1 MLITTLIHI
10 NQCNTSKQW
19 TNVSELEN
27 KIPNNSS
34 IMTTD
39 VLNAKISEVTN
50 IILDNFKY
58 ITTQEFDKLSAE
70 ILFSR

>member
-1 MLITTLIHI
+1 
-10 NQCNTSKQW
+10 
-19 TNVSELEN
+19 
-27 KIPNNSS
+27 
-34 IMTTD
+34 MTAD

-50 IILDNFKY
+50 IILDNSKY

>member
-10 NQCNTSKQW
+10 NQCNTDKQW
-19 TNVSELEN
+19 TNASELEH
-27 KIPNNSS
+27 KIPSNSS

-58 ITTQEFDKLSAE
+58 VTTQEFDKLSAE

>member
-58 ITTQEFDKLSAE
+58 VTTQEFDKLSAE

>member
-1 MLITTLIHI
+1 
-10 NQCNTSKQW
+10 
-19 TNVSELEN
+19 
-27 KIPNNSS
+27 
-34 IMTTD
+34 MTTD

-58 ITTQEFDKLSAE
+58 VTTQEFDKLSAE

>member
-39 VLNAKISEVTN
+39 LLNAKISEVTN
-50 IILDNFKY
+50 LILDNFKY

>member
-1 MLITTLIHI
+1 
-10 NQCNTSKQW
+10 
-19 TNVSELEN
+19 
-27 KIPNNSS
+27 
-34 IMTTD
+34 MTTD

-50 IILDNFKY
+50 IIFDNFKY

>member
-1 MLITTLIHI
+1 
-10 NQCNTSKQW
+10 
-19 TNVSELEN
+19 
-27 KIPNNSS
+27 
-34 IMTTD
+34 MTTD

-50 IILDNFKY
+50 IILDNSKY